1 MSTNQSIIDIH
12 VHSTLKPYNNSFTPH
27 SVPNNVSDLSSIWH
41 QDRSGGFDNLFENSF
56 GISRYRQ
63 SDFSTLNEGNC
74 EIVFITLYPIEKGFL
89 SVRQNYLR
97 KFEKL
102 IIQFASMLGYTRIS
116 FVRSE
121 SYNYFED
128 LCKEYEF
135 LISLN
140 KTVPNGGN
148 KYYTVI
154 SNPND
159 IVANNQLSV
168 VVTIEGCHVFCEG
181 TDVEDPENWR
191 NLKQNVERVKGWDT
205 PPFFVTY
212 AHHFYNG
219 LCTHAKSFYDVAGK
233 LLNQE
238 YGMRNP
244 DFRKNDNLLP
254 LNDLGKELIDLLLSK
269 ENGRRIF
276 IDVKHMSREARIAY
290 YSILSEK
297 YPENEIPVIWSHG
310 AVDVHHDQEIN
321 LDLELDV
328 KTIYKTDGLIG
339 IEMDQRI
346 LGYNENRFIKW
357 FRSIFRSKSKKEF
370 LDATYFWDQVILI
383 AEFAYKKGFSNN
395 PWKCLA
401 LGSDYDG
408 VINPLNS
415 YRDAST
421 IPKLRNHLIT
431 HLNKYWEDRQCII
444 PKNHGGMNAETVV
457 HAILFQNAYN
467 FMAKHYVENAIA

>member
-1 MSTNQSIIDIH
+1 MSTHKSIIDIH
-12 VHSTLKPYNNSFTPH
+12 VHSTLKPYGNSFTANSIPK
-27 SVPNNVSDLSSIWH
+27 NVSDLSSIWH

-63 SDFSTLNEGNC
+63 SDFSTLTEGNC
-74 EIVFITLYPIEKGFL
+74 NIVFVSLYPIEKGFF

-97 KFEKL
+97 RFEQI
-102 IIQFASMLGYTRIS
+102 IIQFASLLGRTRIA

-121 SYNYFED
+121 SYNYFVD
-128 LCKEYEF
+128 LCKEYKF
-135 LISLN
+135 LSSLSN
-140 KTVPNGGN
+140 TVPTGGTN
-148 KYYTVI
+148 YYTLI
-154 SNPND
+154 SNPNE
-159 IVANNQLSV
+159 INQSNHLSV

-181 TDVEDPENWR
+181 TDVENADNWR
-191 NLKQNVERVKGWDT
+191 NLKQNVKHVKEWT
-205 PPFFVTY
+205 NPPFFVTF

-219 LCTHAKSFYDVAGK
+219 LCTHAKSFYDAAGK

-244 DFRKNDNLLP
+244 DFVKEDDLP
-254 LNDLGKELIDLLLSK
+254 PFTDLGRELINLLLSN
-269 ENGRRIF
+269 ENGRRIL
-276 IDVKHMSREARIAY
+276 IDVKHMSKEARIEY
-290 YSILSEK
+290 YTILREK

-328 KTIYKTDGLIG
+328 AMIYKTNGLIG

-346 LGYNENRFIKW
+346 LGYNHNRFIKW
-357 FRSIFRSKSKKEF
+357 FRSIFRRKAKKEF
-370 LDATYFWDQVILI
+370 LDAAYFWDQVILI
-383 AEFAYKKGFSNN
+383 AEFAYQNGYTDN

-421 IPKLRNHLIT
+421 LPSLRNHLIT
-431 HLNKYWEDRQCII
+431 HLNQYWEKDRCII
-444 PKNHGGMNAETVV
+444 PKNHKGMNTEKVI
-457 HAILFQNAYN
+457 HALLYQNAYN
-467 FMAKHYVENAIA
+467 FMEKHYVENALV